1 MALVCCKLANFFLFA
16 FAETCHET
24 KFATAVTCPK
34 DTQTPGYCVVTR
46 SAAFDICAEIP
57 GCKYV
62 LTTSNADWN
71 THYPDAAMLGKDPL
85 SYKSEWK
92 SCELPAKTRKF
103 NEISFHSIMIRYIF
117 RLFLMSI
124 LIGLFMFK

>member
-103 NEISFHSIMIRYIF
+103 KINFIF
-117 RLFLMSI
+117 SHD
-124 LIGLFMFK
+124 